1 MTELECAQL
10 AEYGMP
16 HLTGSHL
23 CKSNNFASMPLIR
36 SKAVRQ
42 LVATPTRVTLYR
54 RMQQTW
60 HIWAVSLESFMNAII
75 SRRVIHN
82 TVDPVIFFLKC
93 PSNFMLRR
101 GTPEQSHQQLDR
113 RTSKT
118 TSRSGSNGVDQQ
130 FKFLSTLNI

>member
-1 MTELECAQL
+1 
-10 AEYGMP
+10 
-16 HLTGSHL
+16 
-23 CKSNNFASMPLIR
+23 
-36 SKAVRQ
+36 
-42 LVATPTRVTLYR
+42 
-54 RMQQTW
+54 
-60 HIWAVSLESFMNAII
+60 MNAII

-130 FKFLSTLNI
+130 FKFLSTLKFDDCTSFHLGCSTLVFREL